1 MSDRLGAEAY
11 LKAELFQ
18 RTGSFKVRG
27 ALNRIAE
34 LTDEEKRRG
43 VISISAGN
51 HAQAVAWASREA
63 GLDALIVMW
72 QGADATE
79 GRRDARL
86 RRGDRPGGSR
96 TRRESFER
104 LHELIAETGRTL
116 VHPFNDEAVVAG
128 QGTVALEI
136 LEDLPAVDVVV
147 VPVGGGG
154 LVSGV
159 ATAIKARRP
168 EARVIAVE
176 PERSA
181 ALHEG
186 LAAGRSVPVAP
197 KSAADA
203 LNAPFAGERA
213 VEICSRLGV
222 ESVLVSED
230 ELARRVPLAL
240 RADEA
245 RVRARRGRLDGR
257 TALRK
262 SARRARRNGRRGRL
276 GRQHRCKTG
285 RCYPGFM
292 KADIHPE
299 YVLSTVTCSCGNTFQ
314 TRSTKPELHV
324 EICSDCHPFYTGKQ
338 KLVDTGGRVE
348 RFQKRLERAERA
360 KRESGSR

>member
-1 MSDRLGAEAY
+1 MISIDDVERAAQTIAGRLHRTPLLRSATLSDTLGAEAY

-34 LTDEEKRRG
+34 LTDEEKERG

-51 HAQAVAWASREA
+51 HAQAVAWGAREA

-72 QGADATE
+72 QGADAMKVAAT
-79 GRRDARL
+79 
-86 RRGDRPGGSR
+86 RGYGAAVDQEAADP
-96 TRRESFER
+96 TQSFER

-116 VHPFNDEAVVAG
+116 VHPFNDAAVVAG

-159 ATAIKARRP
+159 ATAVRARRP
-168 EARVIAVE
+168 NARVIAVE
-176 PERSA
+176 PETSA

-203 LNAPFAGERA
+203 LNAPFAGDVA

-230 ELARRVPLAL
+230 DLGDAFRWLYARTKLACELGGAASTAALLSGNVRVAPGETVVAVVSGGNIAAKQAAAILA
-240 RADEA
+240 
-245 RVRARRGRLDGR
+245 
-257 TALRK
+257 T
-262 SARRARRNGRRGRL
+262 
-276 GRQHRCKTG
+276 
-285 RCYPGFM
+285 
-292 KADIHPE
+292 
-299 YVLSTVTCSCGNTFQ
+299 
-314 TRSTKPELHV
+314 
-324 EICSDCHPFYTGKQ
+324 
-338 KLVDTGGRVE
+338 
-348 RFQKRLERAERA
+348 
-360 KRESGSR
+360 